1 MKFLKIIISFLLLIF
16 LNHCIVTEP
25 FYLIT
30 EGKEQ
35 FYILFNRQPF
45 KDYTF
50 YDKYKEKFQE
60 IERIKEFSKNF
71 LKLNVKDH
79 YSSIVEINRNSVS
92 YIVIASD
99 KLSFNAKSYWFPFV
113 GRIYYIG
120 FFDIDRAKRYADYL
134 KNQDYDVKISGVQG
148 YSMLGW
154 FSDPLFSYHLSY
166 SEEELARY
174 MIHELTHSTFWL
186 KDNNKFNENLASFV
200 ELEGTT
206 LYLQKYYDEP
216 KIKIFRKKIS
226 EEEQLEKLLYI
237 YKLKLKEV
245 YEDQTLSIEEKF
257 NQKREILFSLKNQ
270 LLNLKKSFSY
280 YDINHLIKKE
290 FNNADFVLM
299 NLYIDPKIQS
309 QLRKILLECNQKFD
323 CFWQVLNSK
332 FK

>member
-1 MKFLKIIISFLLLIF
+1 MKFLKVIINFFLLII
-16 LNHCIVTEP
+16 LNRCIATEP

-30 EGKEQ
+30 EGREQ
-35 FYILFNRQPF
+35 IYILLNKQSF
-45 KDYTF
+45 KNYTF
-50 YDKYKEKFQE
+50 YDKYKKKFQE
-60 IERIKEFSKNF
+60 IERIKEFSKDI
-71 LKLNVKDH
+71 LKLNVNDH
-79 YSSIVEINRNSVS
+79 YNSIVEIKRNSVS

-120 FFDIDRAKRYADYL
+120 FFDLERAKRYADYL

-174 MIHELTHSTFWL
+174 IIHELTHSKFWL
-186 KDNNKFNENLASFV
+186 KDNNKFNENLASFM
-200 ELEGTT
+200 ELEGTI
-206 LYLQKYYDEP
+206 LYLKKYYDEA
-216 KIKIFRKKIS
+216 KIKIFLKKIS
-226 EEEQLEKLLYI
+226 EEEQLERLLYN
-237 YKLKLKEV
+237 YKLNLKEV
-245 YEDQTLSIEEKF
+245 YADPILSKEEKF
-257 NQKREILFSLKNQ
+257 NKKREILSNLKKE
-270 LLNLKKSFSY
+270 LLILKKSFSF
-280 YDINHLIKKE
+280 YDITHLTKKE

-299 NLYIDPKIQS
+299 NLYIDPEIQS
-309 QLRKILLECNQKFD
+309 QLKEILLECNQKFD